1 MARGKSYTDLDN
13 GLTFPIDF
21 KGDEIK
27 PYAEKIMEFRHG
39 QKLHDL

>member
-13 GLTFPIDF
+13 GLTFPIEN
-21 KGDEIK
+21 KGEEIK
-27 PYAEKIMEFRHG
+27 PFAKKIMEFRQG